1 MSSWSSHALDR
12 IACSALPGTSR
23 LALRL
28 NVSLITFEVLCCNV
42 TVTVTRMS
50 LLSEHRMSLL
60 SLISNMACAKLNIYL
75 FDDIKMATNP
85 RETCRRRRGA
95 ATCYVLGADRLREQ
109 RPRAS

>member
-50 LLSEHRMSLL
+50 LLSEHHQ
-60 SLISNMACAKLNIYL
+60 IEINA
-75 FDDIKMATNP
+75 KMATNP
-85 RETCRRRRGA
+85 RNMPAAARGSH
-95 ATCYVLGADRLREQ
+95 VLRFGR
-109 RPRAS
+109 